1 MLSAGGHVM
10 QSQNN
15 MVLPVGLG
23 IVFVEWSE
31 GVEVEVEVEVE
42 KGRQKHDCK
51 FKLTLQMPVS

>member
-23 IVFVEWSE
+23 IVFVEWNRGRE
-31 GVEVEVEVEVE
+31 GEVE

-51 FKLTLQMPVS
+51 FKLTLQIPVS

>member
-1 MLSAGGHVM
+1 MLPAGGHVM
-10 QSQNN
+10 QSQDN

-31 GVEVEVEVEVE
+31 GVEGEVEVE